1 MPSLRFE
8 NITPTFPFTSKRLN
22 MLGSTVFV
30 VCGLL
35 NTLFLTDI
43 AVWLV
48 IAPDASMLL
57 YFDFK
62 KHHLY
67 FWFCILTTRG
77 LFYFLFSVFWRINT
91 YTVPFVCV
99 EKVQKPKHHLSV
111 STLRSK
117 IIVPFYRFLSFQ
129 LENASAIA
137 MFL

>member
-8 NITPTFPFTSKRLN
+8 NITLTFPFTSKRLN

-43 AVWLV
+43 TVWLE

-62 KHHLY
+62 NIICTFGLA
-67 FWFCILTTRG
+67 FWLLVTFFT
-77 LFYFLFSVFWRINT
+77 FYFEFF
-91 YTVPFVCV
+91 
-99 EKVQKPKHHLSV
+99 EG
-111 STLRSK
+111 
-117 IIVPFYRFLSFQ
+117 
-129 LENASAIA
+129 
-137 MFL
+137 